1 MKQTMIRC
9 TFYSPENAP
18 EGTCECEIDWD
29 DRKAVRQFA
38 IASNKWLRRGPGYR
52 VETEAV

>member
-1 MKQTMIRC
+1 MKRTMIRC
-9 TFYSPENAP
+9 TFYTPTNIIE
-18 EGTCECEIDWD
+18 TTCEIDWG

-38 IASNKWLRRGPGYR
+38 IDSNYWLRRGPGYR

>member
-1 MKQTMIRC
+1 MKPR
-9 TFYSPENAP
+9 ENIAAF
-18 EGTCECEIDWD
+18 TCEIDWN

-38 IASNKWLRRGPGYR
+38 TDSNYWLRRGPGYR

>member
-1 MKQTMIRC
+1 MNKTMIRC
-9 TFYSPENAP
+9 RFYRPNNFIERTY
-18 EGTCECEIDWD
+18 EVDWD

-38 IASNKWLRRGPGYR
+38 IDSNEWLRLGPGYR

>member
-1 MKQTMIRC
+1 MKRTMIRC
-9 TFYSPENAP
+9 TFYSPGNIP
-18 EGTCECEIDWD
+18 EGTREIDWD

-38 IASNKWLRRGPGYR
+38 IDSSYWLRRGPGYR